1 MPFINTKTNVTISP
15 DKEAVI
21 KEKFGKAI
29 SILGKSEGWLMLSFE
44 SEKNLWFKGK
54 NNINMAIVEL
64 SLFGKASESAY
75 DKMTKELTDILSS
88 ELEISPDCIY
98 VKYEEVKYW
107 GWNGSN
113 F

>member
-1 MPFINTKTNVTISP
+1 MPFINTKVNVPVSP

-21 KEKFGKAI
+21 KEKFGRAI
-29 SILGKSEGWLMLSFE
+29 SILGKGEGWLMLNFE
-44 SEKNLWFKGK
+44 EDCRLWFKGRNDMK
-54 NNINMAIVEL
+54 IAMVEI

-75 DKMTKELTDILSS
+75 DRMTGEITSVLSS
-88 ELEISPDCIY
+88 ELGISPDCVY

-107 GWNGSN
+107 GWNSSN